1 LLGFM
6 YPAAE
11 KIGVKLV
18 VQSDPGNGHPR
29 FLAGRYYL
37 GLELTGEVAA
47 NSGLGLGLR
56 YA

>member
-1 LLGFM
+1 M